1 MRTKLTVIMTLALVT
16 AFLTMGV
23 SYAAPAKVPG
33 AVHVVQWGENLAS
46 IAYRYGTTVEALAQA
61 NGLTDPNLVYIGQQ
75 LVVPTA
81 TGMPAG
87 ETPPGGKTPSGPQA
101 GSPAPGASNYTVR
114 FGDTLTSIAFRFGTT
129 VKDLMRANGLS
140 NGTIY
145 IGQQLK
151 VRGATAA
158 PSPQGIP
165 NQVPAAYTVRAG
177 DTLSAIAFRFGIT
190 VNDVMQMNNLYSPWI
205 FPGQRLA
212 IPVTGVAMGF
222 EQPAGT
228 YYTIRL
234 GDTLA
239 GVALRHRTT
248 VPAILQANNL
258 SQSQFIFPGQQL
270 VIPGMM
276 MNPSGTMPGAPQSP
290 GMPMMGP
297 PTDTQPFQGNAPLV
311 SPAAPP
317 GQNPMV
323 GPVAPGTGPSG
334 APLVPQTNGSSVAPL
349 FPPGSGPSG
358 LLVPPGTDGF
368 GSTLLV
374 PMPPPGSS
382 AVPPLVMPEA
392 LQAPVM
398 TQKWEGHIVSQTQP
412 EGWIY
417 PSVLRVSVGGAVGM
431 QITVSKKGGPNWSTT
446 GFTGTKPE
454 YGPGAAEFAPLNPGT
469 HIISLDG
476 QGFTMQVNIKPN
488 SLTYVDIARVPAD
501 TGP

>member
-23 SYAAPAKVPG
+23 SYAAPGKVPG

-81 TGMPAG
+81 AGMPAG
-87 ETPPGGKTPSGPQA
+87 GTPPGGKTPSGKPPTVPSGPQA
-101 GSPAPGASNYTVR
+101 VSPAPGASTYTVR

-151 VRGATAA
+151 IRGAKAA

-165 NQVPAAYTVRAG
+165 NQVPAAYTVQAG

-190 VNDVMQMNNLYSPWI
+190 VSDVMQMNNLYSPWI

-212 IPVTGVAMGF
+212 IPVSGVAMGF

-228 YYTIRL
+228 YYTIRA

-276 MNPSGTMPGAPQSP
+276 MNPSGTMPGAP
-290 GMPMMGP
+290 MMGP
-297 PTDTQPFQGNAPLV
+297 STDTQPFQGNAPLV

-317 GQNPMV
+317 GQGPMV
-323 GPVAPGTGPSG
+323 GPGIAPGTGP
-334 APLVPQTNGSSVAPL
+334 SVAPL

-358 LLVPPGTDGF
+358 MSVPPGTDGF
-368 GSTLLV
+368 GPALLM

-382 AVPPLVMPEA
+382 GIAPPVAPEA
-392 LQAPVM
+392 LQAPVL
-398 TQKWEGHIVSQTQP
+398 TLKWEGHVVSQTQP

-431 QITVSKKGGPNWSTT
+431 QITVSKKNGPNWSTT